1 MNVFDK
7 VSTFEAMKYIWFL
20 FILSANTFAQE
31 LEAFRIYDAKGK
43 KVSYQKMVSQ
53 LAANQVVLFGEFH
66 DNPIAH
72 WMELNLLLD
81 LNKKHAGSK
90 MAVGFEM
97 FELHQVKALQDYS
110 SHKSLKTLQDSTELW
125 KNFKTDYKPVLDSA
139 LAQGNIPFAANVTRK
154 YASLVFK
161 KGLLALDTLSTEQK
175 RLMAPLP
182 FPFDST
188 LTQYQELI
196 QMGRDMHASGINFAH
211 AQAIKD
217 ATMGYSITQQLKK
230 SSFVYFL
237 NGAFHSD
244 FHQGIMWYVQQY
256 APGTKVATIS
266 TVTQHKLNKLDKE
279 HLNRADFILVVN
291 ETMTKTH

>member
-1 MNVFDK
+1 
-7 VSTFEAMKYIWFL
+7 MKYLWL
-20 FILSANTFAQE
+20 FVVLSVNTYAQE

-43 KVSYQKMVSQ
+43 KVSYQKMVSK
-53 LAANQVVLFGEFH
+53 LASNQVVLFGEFH

-81 LNKKHAGSK
+81 FNKKHAGSQ
-90 MAVGFEM
+90 MALGFEM
-97 FELHQVKALQDYS
+97 FELHQVKALQEYAG
-110 SHKSLKTLQDSTELW
+110 HKSLKTLQDSTDLW

-139 LAQGNIPFAANVTRK
+139 LAQGNTPFAANVTRK
-154 YASLVFK
+154 YASLIFK
-161 KGLLALDTLSTEQK
+161 KGLAALDTLSAEQK
-175 RLMAPLP
+175 KLMAPLP

-196 QMGRDMHASGINFAH
+196 KMGKEMHASGINFAH
-211 AQAIKD
+211 AQTIKD
-217 ATMGYSITQQLKK
+217 ATMGYSIVEQLKK
-230 SSFVYFL
+230 TPFVYFL

-256 APGTKVATIS
+256 APGTTVGTVS
-266 TVTQHKLNKLDKE
+266 TVTQSKLGKLDKE
-279 HLNRADFILVVN
+279 HLNRADFIIVIN